1 MTRIVR
7 KYIRY
12 LGILL
17 LILILTKIDVNL
29 LLKYFSNINPFLCLL
44 ILALNVPQFFIKSLR
59 WNQLLKQQKIIYP
72 AFDAFQIYI
81 SSIFIGFITPG
92 RLGEFI
98 KAVYLK
104 SDKGISLSKGMSSV
118 FVDRLF
124 DLYLL
129 IILGLIGIWKFD
141 ILGKLSDTSLFLLII
156 FILFPLLI
164 LNKQL
169 MGKVVSL
176 IYESVIR
183 GKVQLKNKI
192 EERFDD
198 FYIGTNQLITFKLI
212 CSAFLTCLSYSVFF
226 IQCYLIAIAMG
237 ISINFITIT
246 LFMAISNLI
255 SFIPISISGL
265 GTRDAI
271 LIYLFSLIDLSPEMA
286 VSYAFLVFITFF
298 VCGGL
303 MGAIAWWIRPIDIVN
318 KHSEGE
324 KRERKDS
331 MI

>member
-1 MTRIVR
+1 MK
-7 KYIRY
+7 KYIKY
-12 LGILL
+12 LGIVVL
-17 LILILTKIDVNL
+17 LIILAKIDVNKL
-29 LLKYFSNINPFLCLL
+29 LQILVNVNLIFLVTAIILNIPQLFL
-44 ILALNVPQFFIKSLR
+44 KSLR
-59 WNQLLKQQKIIYP
+59 WNRLLLIQGINYSKITSFLTYM
-72 AFDAFQIYI
+72 
-81 SSIFIGFITPG
+81 SSLYIGFVTPG

-118 FVDRLF
+118 LVDRLF

-141 ILGKLSDTSLFLLII
+141 ILGKLSNTSLFLLII
-156 FILFPLLI
+156 FVLFPLII

-169 MGKVVSL
+169 MGKVIGL
-176 IYESVIR
+176 IYKFVI
-183 GKVQLKNKI
+183 KKKAQLRDKI
-192 EERFDD
+192 EERFED
-198 FYIGTNQLITFKLI
+198 FYNGINQLINLKLI
-212 CSAFLTCLSYSVFF
+212 FSAFLTCLSYSVFF

-271 LIYLFSLIDLSPEMA
+271 LIYLFSLIDLNPELA

-303 MGAIAWWIRPIDIVN
+303 MGGVAWLIRPPNPV
-318 KHSEGE
+318 HVREGNAGTPMS
-324 KRERKDS
+324 R
-331 MI
+331 

>member
-1 MTRIVR
+1 MIKKLRN
-7 KYIRY
+7 YIRY
-12 LGILL
+12 LGVLF
-17 LILILTKIDVNL
+17 LILILTNIDVKL
-29 LLKYFSNINPFLCLL
+29 SLKYLSNINPFLCLL
-44 ILALNVPQFFIKSLR
+44 VLVLNVPQFFIKSLR
-59 WNQLLKQQKIIYP
+59 WNQLLKQQKVIYS
-72 AFDAFQIYI
+72 ALDSFNIYI

-104 SDKGISLSKGMSSV
+104 SDKGVSLSKGMSSV
-118 FVDRLF
+118 LVDRLF

-141 ILGKLSDTSLFLLII
+141 ILGKLSNTSLFLLII
-156 FILFPLLI
+156 FVLFPLII

-169 MGKVVSL
+169 MGKLIGL
-176 IYESVIR
+176 IYKFVI
-183 GKVQLKNKI
+183 KKKAQLRDKI
-192 EERFDD
+192 EERFED
-198 FYIGTNQLITFKLI
+198 FYNGINQLINLELI
-212 CSAFLTCLSYSVFF
+212 FSALLTCLSYLVFF

-246 LFMAISNLI
+246 LFMVISNLI

-265 GTRDAI
+265 GTRDAT
-271 LIYLFSLIDLSPEMA
+271 LIYLFSLINLTPELA

-303 MGAIAWWIRPIDIVN
+303 MGAVAWWLRPL
-318 KHSEGE
+318 KL
-324 KRERKDS
+324 
-331 MI
+331 

>member
-12 LGILL
+12 LGILF
-17 LILILTKIDVNL
+17 LILILTKIDVKL
-29 LLKYFSNINPFLCLL
+29 LVKYLSNTNPFLCLL
-44 ILALNVPQFFIKSLR
+44 VLLLNVPQFFIKSFR
-59 WNQLLKQQKIIYP
+59 WNQLLKQQKVIYS
-72 AFDAFQIYI
+72 ALDSFNIYI
-81 SSIFIGFITPG
+81 SSIFIGFITLG
-92 RLGEFI
+92 RLGEFL

-118 FVDRLF
+118 LVDRLF

-141 ILGKLSDTSLFLLII
+141 ILGKLSSTSLLLLII

-164 LNKQL
+164 LNKQF
-169 MGKVVSL
+169 MGKIISL
-176 IYESVIR
+176 IYNSVIKK
-183 GKVQLKNKI
+183 KVQLKDKI
-192 EERFDD
+192 KIVEKFED
-198 FYIGTNQLITFKLI
+198 FYNGINHLINLKLI
-212 CSAFLTCLSYSVFF
+212 FSALLTCLSYSVFF
-226 IQCYLIAIAMG
+226 IQCYMIAIAMG
-237 ISINFITIT
+237 LSINFITIT

-265 GTRDAI
+265 GTRDAA
-271 LIYLFSLIDLSPEMA
+271 LIYLFSLINLTPELA

-303 MGAIAWWIRPIDIVN
+303 MGAVGWWLRPL
-318 KHSEGE
+318 KL
-324 KRERKDS
+324 
-331 MI
+331 

>member
-12 LGILL
+12 LGILF
-17 LILILTKIDVNL
+17 LILILIKIDVKL
-29 LLKYFSNINPFLCLL
+29 LLKYLSNINPFLCLL
-44 ILALNVPQFFIKSLR
+44 VLVLNVPQFFIKSLR

-72 AFDAFQIYI
+72 AFDTFQIYI

-104 SDKGISLSKGMSSV
+104 SNKGVSLSKGMSSV
-118 FVDRLF
+118 LIDRLF

-141 ILGKLSDTSLFLLII
+141 ILGKLSNTSLLLLII
-156 FILFPLLI
+156 FISFPLLI
-164 LNKQL
+164 LNRQL
-169 MGKVVSL
+169 TGKLISL
-176 IYESVIR
+176 IYKSFI
-183 GKVQLKNKI
+183 KKKAQLRDKI
-192 EERFDD
+192 EERFED
-198 FYIGTNQLITFKLI
+198 FYNGINQLITFKLI
-212 CSAFLTCLSYSVFF
+212 YSAFLTCLSYSVFF

-265 GTRDAI
+265 GTRDAT
-271 LIYLFSLIDLSPEMA
+271 LIYLFSLINLNAELA

-303 MGAIAWWIRPIDIVN
+303 MGAVAWFLKPVDI
-318 KHSEGE
+318 KFARG
-324 KRERKDS
+324 
-331 MI
+331 

>member
-1 MTRIVR
+1 MIKKLRN
-7 KYIRY
+7 YIRY
-12 LGILL
+12 LGVLF
-17 LILILTKIDVNL
+17 LILILTNIDVKL
-29 LLKYFSNINPFLCLL
+29 SLKYLSNINPFLCLL
-44 ILALNVPQFFIKSLR
+44 VLVLNVPQFFIKSLR

-72 AFDAFQIYI
+72 AFDTFQIYI

-104 SDKGISLSKGMSSV
+104 SNKGVSLSKGMSSV
-118 FVDRLF
+118 LIDRLF

-141 ILGKLSDTSLFLLII
+141 ILGKLSNTSLLLLII
-156 FILFPLLI
+156 FISFPLLI
-164 LNKQL
+164 LNRQL
-169 MGKVVSL
+169 TGKLISL
-176 IYESVIR
+176 IYKSFI
-183 GKVQLKNKI
+183 KKKAQLRDKI
-192 EERFDD
+192 EERFED
-198 FYIGTNQLITFKLI
+198 FYNGINQLITFKLI
-212 CSAFLTCLSYSVFF
+212 YSAFLTCLSYSVFF

-265 GTRDAI
+265 GTRDAT
-271 LIYLFSLIDLSPEMA
+271 LIYLFSLINLNAELA

-303 MGAIAWWIRPIDIVN
+303 MGAVAWFLKPVDI
-318 KHSEGE
+318 KFARG
-324 KRERKDS
+324 
-331 MI
+331 

>member
-1 MTRIVR
+1 MLGTQSIQYNLKDSFIV
-7 KYIRY
+7 Y
-12 LGILL
+12 LAGIYVG
-17 LILILTKIDVNL
+17 IV
-29 LLKYFSNINPFLCLL
+29 
-44 ILALNVPQFFIKSLR
+44 
-59 WNQLLKQQKIIYP
+59 
-72 AFDAFQIYI
+72 
-81 SSIFIGFITPG
+81 TPG
-92 RLGEFI
+92 RLGEFL

-118 FVDRLF
+118 LVDRLF

-141 ILGKLSDTSLFLLII
+141 ILGKLSNTSLFLLII
-156 FILFPLLI
+156 FVLFPLII

-169 MGKVVSL
+169 MGKVIGL
-176 IYESVIR
+176 IYKFVI
-183 GKVQLKNKI
+183 KKKAQLRDKI
-192 EERFDD
+192 EERFED
-198 FYIGTNQLITFKLI
+198 FYNGINQLINLKLI
-212 CSAFLTCLSYSVFF
+212 FSAFLTCLSYSVFF

-271 LIYLFSLIDLSPEMA
+271 LIYLFSLIDLNPELA

-303 MGAIAWWIRPIDIVN
+303 MGGVAWLIRPPNPV
-318 KHSEGE
+318 HVREGNAGTPMS
-324 KRERKDS
+324 R
-331 MI
+331 

>member
-1 MTRIVR
+1 MSV
-7 KYIRY
+7 KVYQYIRY
-12 LGILL
+12 LGPLCL
-17 LILILTKIDVNL
+17 ALILTKIDL
-29 LLKYFSNINPFLCLL
+29 RL
-44 ILALNVPQFFIKSLR
+44 ILNNLSDINLFLYVLVLVLNVPQFFIKSLR
-59 WNQLLKQQKIIYP
+59 WNQLLKQQKVIYS
-72 AFDAFQIYI
+72 AFDSFNVYI

-104 SDKGISLSKGMSSV
+104 SDKGVSLSKGMSSV
-118 FVDRLF
+118 LVDRLF

-141 ILGKLSDTSLFLLII
+141 ILGKLSNTSLLLLII

-169 MGKVVSL
+169 MGKVIGF
-176 IYESVIR
+176 IYKVVI
-183 GKVQLKNKI
+183 KKKSQLRDKI
-192 EERFDD
+192 EERFED
-198 FYIGTNQLITFKLI
+198 FYIGINQLINFKLI
-212 CSAFLTCLSYSVFF
+212 FSALLTCLSYSVFF

-265 GTRDAI
+265 GTRDAT
-271 LIYLFSLIDLSPEMA
+271 LIYLFSLINLNAELA

-303 MGAIAWWIRPIDIVN
+303 MGAIAWQIRPISISKGSQNAEDRV
-318 KHSEGE
+318 E
-324 KRERKDS
+324 
-331 MI
+331 